1 MVMSKQSPNEPSISI
16 TVNNIK
22 IGQVQHFNYLGS
34 WITTD
39 GRCGKEISRRINL
52 SKRSFNSMKYIFR
65 DRQLSI
71 QLKTRLLKCFV
82 WPVLMYGCETGTVTT
97 KTRKNLEAAEMWF
110 YRRILR
116 IPWTAHQTN
125 VSVLQRMGQV
135 RKLLCC
141 IEQRQLKFLGH
152 VIRKGEHEDLALSSR
167 IPRKRARSA
176 QRSTFIHNFKDL
188 CKNPGKL
195 LETARNRTQWKNIT
209 VHRGLDQP

>member
-1 MVMSKQSPNEPSISI
+1 
-16 TVNNIK
+16 
-22 IGQVQHFNYLGS
+22 
-34 WITTD
+34 
-39 GRCGKEISRRINL
+39 
-52 SKRSFNSMKYIFR
+52 
-65 DRQLSI
+65 
-71 QLKTRLLKCFV
+71 
-82 WPVLMYGCETGTVTT
+82 
-97 KTRKNLEAAEMWF
+97 MWF

-209 VHRGLDQP
+209 VHRGLDQPWYRKRESWIQAVWSFWRSRGHFVLPLLLKGKRSFICWVGQQNCGPVKIFICEKNYVK